1 MNDRLY
7 VGNLSFHTSE
17 DALRDAFGEYGTVAD
32 ARVILDR
39 ETGRSRGFGFVTMES
54 GDAANKAIEAMN
66 GAVLDGRPLRVNIA
80 EQRSGGRGRGPRQG
94 GGGHGGSRY

>member
-17 DALRDAFGEYGTVAD
+17 DALRDAFGEYDTVAD

-54 GDAANKAIEAMN
+54 GDAARRDTAR
-66 GAVLDGRPLRVNIA
+66 VRLDAALARADAHPIDLRTA
-80 EQRSGGRGRGPRQG
+80 RLGLDRLERLAPR
-94 GGGHGGSRY
+94 